1 MIRSS
6 KMFTIIFTICIIL
19 IMNINA
25 YGISELL
32 DNQMYATY
40 KQPNMYY
47 YSDTSYWRERNLTN
61 EDFMTLFQLYKRGII
76 TRGEYGS
83 LVLNLSRNQHLCSII
98 YKDKVYNLRR
108 DLITSEISIR
118 AALTREELSV
128 FYSNL
133 LAVIPPSLRIG
144 ALDTYL
150 LEQQRKWNG
159 PRNVIE
165 IIFGK

>member
-6 KMFTIIFTICIIL
+6 KMLTIFIIICIL
-19 IMNINA
+19 LTMNFNV
-25 YGISELL
+25 YGISEFL

-61 EDFMTLFQLYKRGII
+61 EDFATLYMLYKRGII

-83 LVLNLSRNQHLCSII
+83 LVLNLSRNQYLCSII

-108 DLITSEISIR
+108 DLETSEISIR

-133 LAVIPPSLRIG
+133 LAVIPPSQRIG
-144 ALDTYL
+144 TLDTYL

-159 PRNVIE
+159 PRNVFE
-165 IIFGK
+165 IVFGK